1 MKAFASLMARL
12 FMALAGGKGF
22 GSGAGPRLRLP
33 GATAL
38 MMVGALALLPSLAG
52 AQTITAVAQPPRE
65 IEFNLTPNARF
76 VNCLAQYPGDTR
88 RPPKA
93 KVEVKRGRLNDELEL
108 KLQNVKPG
116 LAFDLFTVQRSSLL
130 ANGTPDP
137 NFTNFGMAWYQSDV
151 EANSQGSAHVEI
163 NTILLDQ
170 IFGFDPDVNLA
181 PTNTFHVGFWF
192 NNPQDAAACGFD
204 VTHPTPF
211 NGEHRAGP
219 LAMISLPDATTNL
232 GPLCSNPDRS
242 VTPAHCN
249 P

>member
-1 MKAFASLMARL
+1 MKAFASLIARW
-12 FMALAGGKGF
+12 FMALAGGNRLPYP
-22 GSGAGPRLRLP
+22 AGTRLRLP
-33 GATAL
+33 GAAA
-38 MMVGALALLPSLAG
+38 MMMIGALALLPSLAA
-52 AQTITAVAQPPRE
+52 AQTITTVAQPPRR
-65 IEFNLTPNARF
+65 IEFNLTPNAGF
-76 VNCLAQYPGDTR
+76 VNCLARYPGDPHR
-88 RPPKA
+88 LPKA
-93 KVEVKRGRLNDELEL
+93 TVEVKRGRLNDELEL
-108 KLQNVKPG
+108 KLQNIKPG
-116 LAFDLFTVQRSSLL
+116 LAFDLFTVQRSPLR

-137 NFTNFGMAWYQSDV
+137 TFTNFGMAWYQSDV
-151 EANSQGSAHVEI
+151 EANSNGSANVEI

-170 IFGFDPDVNLA
+170 IFGFDPDVSLA

-242 VTPAHCN
+242 VTPARCN

>member
-1 MKAFASLMARL
+1 MKAFVSAMARW
-12 FMALAGGKGF
+12 FMARAGGTGRHY
-22 GSGAGPRLRLP
+22 GAGTRLRMP
-33 GATAL
+33 GAAML
-38 MMVGALALLPSLAG
+38 MIAALALLPSLAA
-52 AQTITAVAQPPRE
+52 AQSLATPPRE
-65 IEFNLTPNARF
+65 IAFNLKPNARF
-76 VNCLAQYPGDTR
+76 VNCLARYPGDAR
-88 RPPKA
+88 RAPKA
-93 KVEVKRGRLNDELEL
+93 TVEVKRGRLNDELEL
-108 KLQNVKPG
+108 KLQNIKPG

-151 EANSQGSAHVEI
+151 EANSEGSAHVEI

-170 IFGFDPDVNLA
+170 IFGFDPDAGLA

-211 NGEHRAGP
+211 NGDHRAGP

-242 VTPAHCN
+242 VTPARCN

>member
-1 MKAFASLMARL
+1 MKAFVSAMARW
-12 FMALAGGKGF
+12 FMGLAGGKGLHY
-22 GSGAGPRLRLP
+22 GMGTRLRMP
-33 GATAL
+33 GAAML
-38 MMVGALALLPSLAG
+38 MVAALALLPSLAA
-52 AQTITAVAQPPRE
+52 AQSLATPPRR
-65 IEFNLTPNARF
+65 IEFNLKANAAF
-76 VNCLAQYPGDTR
+76 VNCLAKYPGDAQ

-93 KVEVKRGRLNDELEL
+93 EVEVKRGRLNDELEL
-108 KLQNVKPG
+108 KLKNIKPG
-116 LAFDLFTVQRSSLL
+116 LAFDLFTVQRSPLR

-151 EANSQGSAHVEI
+151 EANSEGSAHVEI

-170 IFGFDPDVNLA
+170 IFGFDPDANLA

-192 NNPQDAAACGFD
+192 NNTQDAAACGFD

-219 LAMISLPDATTNL
+219 LAMISLPDAATNL

-242 VTPAHCN
+242 VTPARCN